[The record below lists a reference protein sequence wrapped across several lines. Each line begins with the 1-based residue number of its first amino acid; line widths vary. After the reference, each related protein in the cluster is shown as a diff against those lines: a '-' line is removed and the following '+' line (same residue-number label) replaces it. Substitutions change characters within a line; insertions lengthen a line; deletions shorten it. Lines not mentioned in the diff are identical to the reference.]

1 MSILNLSCLFK
12 PDSIALIGKGR
23 QIQTLVARNLMNAGF
38 KGPVMPVDPSH
49 HALEGALTY
58 PDVDS
63 LPLTP
68 ELAVITSPLEETPAL
83 LGQLGARG
91 TRAAVLVSESRQGPE
106 NSERQA
112 LHRAILEAAEPYRLR
127 VLGPGSLGICVPAA
141 GLNASLGQEKPLPG
155 HVALITQSNAIA
167 QTALEWG
174 IHHGSGFSHII
185 GVGDAIDVDFG
196 DILDFLIGD
205 SRVRAILLYLEEIR
219 NPREFMSAARRVAR
233 LKPIIALRS
242 AHDLRDD
249 VTDAVY
255 AAAFRRAGI
264 LRVDDHHELFNLVET
279 LTAGKPVAGDSL
291 AILSNSR
298 SLSQLTAHGLSQLGG
313 RLAQFSQATQLGLEA
328 LVDPTEGSPF
338 NPVDLGDRAESQSY
352 GKALDLLLEDP
363 GVDDIL
369 VIKAPSTFSDA
380 AAIADAIVERQSTT
394 RHCLLASFPGPVA
407 GEMARQRTMENGIP
421 TYETPRE
428 AVGVFMRMFQ
438 HRRNQR
444 LLMETPPSM
453 PEEFKPDVEIAR
465 SLIHRALAAQR
476 KQLNE
481 LEAMRLLAAYGIP
494 TVDTHIANGP
504 AEAEEIAAR
513 LGRTVALKIVS
524 EDIPHKRLVGGL
536 ARYLNSPKV
545 VRETA
550 EAMLERVRELAP
562 TARIEGFLIQPIAYR
577 GDAYEM
583 TVGVR
588 PGGAFGPVIYFG
600 QGGTETRVI
609 GDIAYGLQPLN
620 MNLARETMS
629 QTRIYH
635 SLRYSLLRRID
646 LDALALTLIKVSQMV
661 IDLGEIVELEINP
674 LRASDRGVIAL
685 DARVRVAEFSGSPSE
700 RLAIRPYPM
709 EMEERLVLPDGRD
722 LLIRPILPEDE
733 PALQAQ
739 VRRTSSWDLRLR
751 FFQPIRELPHEVAAR
766 MTQIDYNCE
775 MGLVV
780 VGPGRPG
787 EAEIY
792 AAVHLI
798 SDPDND
804 RAEYSLIVDRGLE
817 ELEVGLLLMRR
828 IVDYARRRGIRE
840 IYGEVL
846 RENEGMLR
854 INKALGFTVT
864 PQPDAPVY
872 VSLKL

>member
-1 MSILNLSCLFK
+1 M
-12 PDSIALIGKGR
+12 
-23 QIQTLVARNLMNAGF
+23 
-38 KGPVMPVDPSH
+38 
-49 HALEGALTY
+49 
-58 PDVDS
+58 
-63 LPLTP
+63 
-68 ELAVITSPLEETPAL
+68 
-83 LGQLGARG
+83 
-91 TRAAVLVSESRQGPE
+91 
-106 NSERQA
+106 
-112 LHRAILEAAEPYRLR
+112 
-127 VLGPGSLGICVPAA
+127 
-141 GLNASLGQEKPLPG
+141 
-155 HVALITQSNAIA
+155 
-167 QTALEWG
+167 
-174 IHHGSGFSHII
+174 
-185 GVGDAIDVDFG
+185 
-196 DILDFLIGD
+196 
-205 SRVRAILLYLEEIR
+205 
-219 NPREFMSAARRVAR
+219 
-233 LKPIIALRS
+233 
-242 AHDLRDD
+242 
-249 VTDAVY
+249 
-255 AAAFRRAGI
+255 
-264 LRVDDHHELFNLVET
+264 
-279 LTAGKPVAGDSL
+279 
-291 AILSNSR
+291 
-298 SLSQLTAHGLSQLGG
+298 
-313 RLAQFSQATQLGLEA
+313 
-328 LVDPTEGSPF
+328 EGSPF
-338 NPVDLGDRAESQSY
+338 NPVNLGDQAESASY

-363 GVDDIL
+363 GVGDIL
-369 VIKAPSTFSDA
+369 VIKAPSAFGDT
-380 AAIADAIVERQSTT
+380 AAIADAIVERQSAT

-421 TYETPRE
+421 TYETPQE
-428 AVGVFMRMFQ
+428 AVRVFMRMFQ
-438 HRRNQR
+438 HKRNRR

-453 PEEFKPDVEIAR
+453 PEEFKPDVGMAR
-465 SLIHRALAAQR
+465 HLIHGALAAQR
-476 KQLNE
+476 EQLNE
-481 LEAMRLLAAYGIP
+481 LEAMRLLSAYGIP
-494 TVDTHIANGP
+494 TVDTHIANDP
-504 AEAEEIAAR
+504 FEAEEIADR
-513 LGRTVALKIVS
+513 LNRTVALKIVS

-550 EAMLERVRELAP
+550 EAMLSRVRELAP

-583 TVGVR
+583 TVGVG

-600 QGGTETRVI
+600 QGGTDTRII
-609 GDIAYGLQPLN
+609 GDIAYGLPPLN

-635 SLRYSLLRRID
+635 SLRYSLLRRVD

-674 LRASDRGVIAL
+674 LRASDQGVIAL
-685 DARVRVAEFSGSPSE
+685 DAKVRVAEFAGAPSE

-709 EMEERLVLPDGRD
+709 EMEERLVLSDGRD

-766 MTQIDYNCE
+766 LTQIDYNCE

-817 ELEVGLLLMRR
+817 EMEVGLLLMRR

-846 RENEGMLR
+846 QENEGMLR
-854 INKALGFTVT
+854 IDKALGFKVT
-864 PQPDAPVY
+864 PQPDAPGLLY